1 MVKLIDESSK
11 EAFIDYC
18 RKFIQSMTILFL
30 PSETFVADEDHPS
43 VILLDRND
51 EVIGAASL
59 ILEGRYRSL
68 RRGRFMILHSKSSMT
83 DAYRSLLTPLLSKI
97 SGIDEVYLF
106 VSLGKP
112 VESILKEIDFK
123 VERYS
128 FVLKRRLISSSLET
142 PEEID
147 FTTFDLEKRGET
159 FCKII
164 NSAFAK
170 LAGHFDIDPDWLR
183 SNLSIS
189 TVPDSGIQLLYK
201 ENEPVG
207 LFFSEINS
215 ERLLEIGPLALLPG
229 F

>member
-1 MVKLIDESSK
+1 ML
-11 EAFIDYC
+11 
-18 RKFIQSMTILFL
+18 
-30 PSETFVADEDHPS
+30 SETFVADEDHPS

-68 RRGRFMILHSKSSMT
+68 RKGRFMILHSKSSMT

-112 VESILKEIDFK
+112 VESILKEIGFK

-147 FTTFDLEKRGET
+147 FTTFDLEKHGET

-170 LAGHFDIDPDWLR
+170 LAGHFHIDPDWLR

>member
-1 MVKLIDESSK
+1 
-11 EAFIDYC
+11 
-18 RKFIQSMTILFL
+18 
-30 PSETFVADEDHPS
+30 
-43 VILLDRND
+43 
-51 EVIGAASL
+51 
-59 ILEGRYRSL
+59 
-68 RRGRFMILHSKSSMT
+68 MILHSKSSMT

-112 VESILKEIDFK
+112 VESILKEIDF
-123 VERYS
+123 
-128 FVLKRRLISSSLET
+128 
-142 PEEID
+142 
-147 FTTFDLEKRGET
+147 TTFYLEKHGET